1 MASTERLSA
10 LRERNKDLLM
20 QLRHQTESLLTI
32 TGTKGSSENDSNR
45 TVQNNTTKK
54 PGQNKEKSPNT
65 ENMVTLIDGDLGT
78 ARSALSKPTVQFKER
93 DDTET
98 QATAPLRTD
107 GEAVES
113 VNVTLCQTSTPYL
126 VTGTKLKPGQATEHS
141 TVYTGFL
148 QDQGKGRPATLVRS
162 LDIRRPYTKPIYY
175 NQENGRREVGK
186 FTFQSSGLEQTSASD
201 RQRLQPLLGY
211 DWIAGIVD
219 AENSLTEHS
228 EQFFSDLR
236 TFRQVNRDEC
246 VHSQQAGLSEEDLS
260 PPPLSIEK
268 EDQQHTMDTHQCTF
282 CYRINSRLFP
292 TPLDSQESCPVCKKP
307 KYKIPYTAAEP
318 AFIRV
323 SIPRS
328 TLLPTYKYKA
338 HRRCS
343 FDPSDSLGLPS
354 HCLSGWSNT
363 VPSTGPQLS
372 SLDLRS
378 SVDTKAASCGVPSAQ
393 PQSKKFL
400 DFSVSRVSGSQ
411 RSDQLLDVSRLAR
424 YRFQR
429 LPANSKPHSPSYPV
443 F

>member
-20 QLRHQTESLLTI
+20 QLRHQTERLLTI

-45 TVQNNTTKK
+45 TAQNNTTKN
-54 PGQNKEKSPNT
+54 PGQNKEKSPSA
-65 ENMVTLIDGDLGT
+65 ENMVTLVDGDLCT
-78 ARSALSKPTVQFKER
+78 ARSVLSKPTVQFKER
-93 DDTET
+93 DNTET
-98 QATAPLRTD
+98 QTTAPLRTE

-126 VTGTKLKPGQATEHS
+126 ITGTKLKPGQAAEHT
-141 TVYTGFL
+141 TVHTGL
-148 QDQGKGRPATLVRS
+148 IQDRGNGSPASLVRS
-162 LDIRRPYTKPIYY
+162 LDIRRPYTRPIRY
-175 NQENGRREVGK
+175 NQESDRREVGK
-186 FTFQSSGLEQTSASD
+186 VTFQSPGLEQTSASD

-219 AENSLTEHS
+219 AESSLTERS

-307 KYKIPYTAAEP
+307 KSQIPHTVAEP

-328 TLLPTYKYKA
+328 TLLPAYQYKA

-343 FDPSDSLGLPS
+343 FDPSDTLGLPS

-378 SVDTKAASCGVPSAQ
+378 SVDMKTAFCGVPSAQ
-393 PQSKKFL
+393 PQSKEKL
-400 DFSVSRVSGSQ
+400 DLSVSRVSGSQ
-411 RSDQLLDVSRLAR
+411 RSDQLLDVSRLAG

-429 LPANSKPHSPSYPV
+429 LPPNNKPHSPSYPV

>member
-54 PGQNKEKSPNT
+54 PGQNKEKSPHT

-98 QATAPLRTD
+98 QATAPLRT
-107 GEAVES
+107 E
-113 VNVTLCQTSTPYL
+113 
-126 VTGTKLKPGQATEHS
+126 
-141 TVYTGFL
+141 GFL
-148 QDQGKGRPATLVRS
+148 QDQGKGPPATLVRS
-162 LDIRRPYTKPIYY
+162 LDIRRPYTRPIYY
-175 NQENGRREVGK
+175 NQENEQREVGK

-307 KYKIPYTAAEP
+307 KYKIPHTAAEP

-328 TLLPTYKYKA
+328 TLLPAYKYKA

-378 SVDTKAASCGVPSAQ
+378 SVDTKAASCGIPSAQ

>member
-1 MASTERLSA
+1 
-10 LRERNKDLLM
+10 M

-45 TVQNNTTKK
+45 TTQNNSTKN
-54 PGQNKEKSPNT
+54 PGQNKEKSPPA

-93 DDTET
+93 DNTKT
-98 QATAPLRTD
+98 QATAPLRSE

-113 VNVTLCQTSTPYL
+113 VKVTRCPTSTPYL
-126 VTGTKLKPGQATEHS
+126 ITGPKLKPGQAAEHS
-141 TVYTGFL
+141 TVYTGFF
-148 QDQGKGRPATLVRS
+148 QDRSKDRPASLVRS
-162 LDIRRPYTKPIYY
+162 LDIRRHNTRPIYY
-175 NQENGRREVGK
+175 NQENERREVGK
-186 FTFQSSGLEQTSASD
+186 FTFQSPGLEQTSASD

-211 DWIAGIVD
+211 DWIAGILD
-219 AENSLTEHS
+219 AESSLTEHS
-228 EQFFSDLR
+228 EQFFNDLR

-246 VHSQQAGLSEEDLS
+246 VHSQQAGVSEEDLS

-268 EDQQHTMDTHQCTF
+268 EDQQHAMDTHQCTF

-307 KYKIPYTAAEP
+307 KYKIPHTAAEP

-328 TLLPTYKYKA
+328 TLLPAYQYKA

-363 VPSTGPQLS
+363 VPSTGQQLS

-378 SVDTKAASCGVPSAQ
+378 SVDMKPACYEVPSAQ

-411 RSDQLLDVSRLAR
+411 HSDQLLDVSRLAR

>member
-1 MASTERLSA
+1 MASPERLSA
-10 LRERNKDLLM
+10 LRERNKYLLM
-20 QLRHQTESLLTI
+20 QLRHQTKSLLTI
-32 TGTKGSSENDSNR
+32 TGSKGSLENDSKR

-54 PGQNKEKSPNT
+54 PGQNKEKSPHT

-98 QATAPLRTD
+98 QTTAPLRT
-107 GEAVES
+107 E
-113 VNVTLCQTSTPYL
+113 
-126 VTGTKLKPGQATEHS
+126 
-141 TVYTGFL
+141 GFL

-162 LDIRRPYTKPIYY
+162 LDIRRPYTSPIYY
-175 NQENGRREVGK
+175 NQENEQREVGK

-307 KYKIPYTAAEP
+307 KYKIPHTAAEP

-328 TLLPTYKYKA
+328 TLLPAYKYKA

-378 SVDTKAASCGVPSAQ
+378 SVDTKAASCGVLSAQ